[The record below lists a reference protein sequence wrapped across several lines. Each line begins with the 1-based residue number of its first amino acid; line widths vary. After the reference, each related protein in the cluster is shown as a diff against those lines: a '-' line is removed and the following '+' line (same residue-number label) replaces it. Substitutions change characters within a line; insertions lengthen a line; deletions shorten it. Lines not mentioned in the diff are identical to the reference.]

1 MLWWHLIT
9 AISAK
14 EIVPSLLK
22 QPHVSLSFFEKKSFI
37 VDLGMTRKKPAYA
50 SS

>member
-1 MLWWHLIT
+1 MGACALIDPLHMLWWHLIT

-14 EIVPSLLK
+14 EIVPSLSK
-22 QPHVSLSFFEKKSFI
+22 QPHASLIFFEKEEF
-37 VDLGMTRKKPAYA
+37 YA